1 MHFNTAF
8 IQEVTAAVW
17 FSVWGGGQ
25 NRCPMP
31 LMYCLAFLLVTS

>member
-1 MHFNTAF
+1 MRFNTAF

-17 FSVWGGGQ
+17 FSVWGGQ
-25 NRCPMP
+25 NQCPMP

>member
-17 FSVWGGGQ
+17 FSVWGGSEL
-25 NRCPMP
+25 MP